1 MRKTDP
7 LEASKTWQYPLPI
20 PMPGVPVCATE
31 VDLNREVEKLSPK
44 PLFFM
49 WTDDQRRCINGYQF
63 IPSVRQGVPP
73 QGIEASIEAWSM
85 QYKEA
90 WLVVDLR
97 DGVIPPS
104 ITCSLE
110 KFLQSKSFRTVVLVS
125 DSSDNEQWRNGIQ
138 IRRK

>member
-73 QGIEASIEAWSM
+73 QGIEASIEAWAM

-90 WLVVDLR
+90 WLIVDLR

-104 ITCSLE
+104 ISMPLSDYLE
-110 KFLQSKSFRTVVLVS
+110 KQIFRCIVLVS
-125 DSSDNEQWRNGIQ
+125 DSSENESWPQWSSS
-138 IRRK
+138 

>member
-1 MRKTDP
+1 MRRTDP
-7 LEASKTWQYPLPI
+7 LSESKVWQYPLPI

-31 VDLNREVEKLSPK
+31 EDLNREIGKLPTK

-49 WTDDQRRCINGYQF
+49 WTDDARRCINGWQF

-73 QGIEASIEAWSM
+73 QGIEASIEAWHL

-104 ITCSLE
+104 LTVQLNTYLG
-110 KFLQSKSFRTVVLVS
+110 KQQFRCVVLVS
-125 DSSDNEQWRNGIQ
+125 ESSQNEQWPQWNSN
-138 IRRK
+138 

>member
-1 MRKTDP
+1 
-7 LEASKTWQYPLPI
+7 
-20 PMPGVPVCATE
+20 
-31 VDLNREVEKLSPK
+31 
-44 PLFFM
+44 
-49 WTDDQRRCINGYQF
+49 
-63 IPSVRQGVPP
+63 
-73 QGIEASIEAWSM
+73 M

-125 DSSDNEQWRNGIQ
+125 DSSDNEHAMEFRLGKQSRSMADYGRCRKKFCKRIEQLLDQMGIECEV
-138 IRRK
+138 IVDGGSGHGDDITWT